1 MKLTSKKLKELIREE
16 LGDVDMKTQELEKTI
31 SISMKIL
38 AKTAARIAVND
49 GRMPDNDEVMDL
61 ISMPVEVLL
70 RDIMEILKK

>member
-16 LGDVDMKTQELEKTI
+16 LGDIDMKTQELEKTI

>member
-16 LGDVDMKTQELEKTI
+16 LGDIDMKSQELEKTI
-31 SISMKIL
+31 RISMKIL
-38 AKTAARIAVND
+38 AKTAAQIAVSD
-49 GRMPDNDEVMDL
+49 GRIPDNDEVMDL

>member
-16 LGDVDMKTQELEKTI
+16 LGDIDMKTQELEKTI

-38 AKTAARIAVND
+38 AKTAAQIAVSD

>member
-16 LGDVDMKTQELEKTI
+16 LGGIDMKSQELEKTI
-31 SISMKIL
+31 RISMKIL
-38 AKTAARIAVND
+38 AKTAAQIAVSD

-61 ISMPVEVLL
+61 ISMPVEVLM